1 MRSVEITAKTL
12 EEARKAAAFQLGV
25 DEAAMEVE
33 ILGEPHRILGVLGS
47 GQYRIRAT
55 YVERVAEP
63 PAELEPEPESTLAE
77 PEPESTLAEPEPEPT
92 LAEPEPTR
100 TLAEPEP
107 EPTLAELEPEPTPVE
122 LAPEPT
128 PVELAPAVMPPEPVT
143 EQPPDSRR
151 VVAER
156 AQQITED
163 ILGLMGIPKPVT
175 ITAVGEEQVE
185 LEVTDDEESSG
196 LLIGRHGATLD
207 ALQLLVA
214 MAANAGIEDG
224 CRVVLDIHGYRK
236 RHEEKLSRMA
246 YSHAQQVKETGQ
258 EMVIPDLKAYERR
271 LIHMALRED
280 PDVSTYSEGE
290 GRSRR
295 MVISPASP
303 PAQSED

>member
-63 PAELEPEPESTLAE
+63 PAELEPEPE
-77 PEPESTLAEPEPEPT
+77 PT
-92 LAEPEPTR
+92 LAE
-100 TLAEPEP
+100 
-107 EPTLAELEPEPTPVE
+107 
-122 LAPEPT
+122 PEPT

-143 EQPPDSRR
+143 EQPSDSRR

-214 MAANAGIEDG
+214 MAANAGVEDG

-246 YSHAQQVKETGQ
+246 YSHARQVKETGQ